1 MFFEV
6 FSEPRSGIEKSN
18 NKVDADLK
26 DSDYI
31 VVTVIVWSF
40 LCFNWTQKTIKAFR
54 RAKEGEVLNIS
65 SL

>member
-1 MFFEV
+1 MFF
-6 FSEPRSGIEKSN
+6 SN
-18 NKVDADLK
+18 SKVDADLK

-31 VVTVIVWSF
+31 EVTVIVWSF

-54 RAKEGEVLNIS
+54 RAKEGEVVNIS